1 MKNIIKDIELHC
13 PDCRCSVERTI
24 EYLIAQGDI
33 SYISEHYRE
42 VYFFYQE
49 ALKTLKNK
57 RLARE
62 TTLEVMCI
70 KPDKF
75 KYIQKWAKRVSTIT

>member
-1 MKNIIKDIELHC
+1 MKNIIKDIALHC
-13 PDCRCSVERTI
+13 PECHCSTERTI

-42 VYFFYQE
+42 VWFFYLE

-57 RLARE
+57 KQARL
-62 TTLEVMCI
+62 TTLELMDV

-75 KYIQKWAKRVSTIT
+75 KYIQKWAKRVSHST